1 MNRITIC
8 TAVWKRPEIFRIWL
22 DCWLSLNPKPQIV
35 VAGSPNDLCHDIAM
49 EHGCSYIE
57 SSNTP
62 VGNKWNNAHW
72 LASQIPGLM
81 WPDNKSYF
89 LTTGSDDVM
98 DQRMWDYF
106 CNFQGER
113 LTLADLYFYDTES
126 KKVLYWAGYEKKGAY
141 FGYPIGAHQLTRF
154 DVMQKMDFKP
164 FDDKTMAHEH
174 HTERKLKA
182 LGIKSL
188 VVPMELT
195 GGIAVDIK
203 SKGSYSEFK
212 EYKNSK
218 LITLDEFKKLSP
230 EFVNRIVK

>member
-8 TAVWKRPEIFRIWL
+8 TAVWKRPEIFKIFL
-22 DCWLSLNPKPQIV
+22 ECWLSLTPKPNIV
-35 VAGSPNDLCHDIAM
+35 VIGSEGDGCWDIADDYKD
-49 EHGCSYIE
+49 EIFYALYA
-57 SSNTP
+57 NKP
-62 VGNKWNNAHW
+62 VGEKWNLAHQ
-72 LASQIPGLM
+72 LVREC
-81 WPDNKSYF
+81 DYF

-113 LTLADLYFYDTES
+113 LTLSDLYFYDTAS

-218 LITLDEFKKLSP
+218 LITLEEFRKLSP
-230 EFVNRIVK
+230 EFVNRIIQ

>member
-1 MNRITIC
+1 MTNTQTKMNRITVC

-35 VAGSPNDLCHDIAM
+35 VMGSPNDDCEDIARQYPDDQVLYFKM
-49 EHGCSYIE
+49 P
-57 SSNTP
+57 NNP
-62 VGNKWNNAHW
+62 VGAKWNEAHTFV
-72 LASQIPGLM
+72 QR
-81 WPDNKSYF
+81 DYF

-98 DQRMWDYF
+98 DQKMWDYF

-113 LTLADLYFYDTES
+113 LTLSDLYFYDTAS
-126 KKVLYWAGYEKKGAY
+126 KKVLYWGGYEKKGAY

-154 DVMQKMDFKP
+154 DVMQKLDFKP

-230 EFVNRIVK
+230 EFVNRIVQ